1 MCFRIGICRVFLC
14 FWFVCR
20 FFWFFVD
27 YPKKYPVKTSAFF
40 FRFFCGHSG
49 FWKSHQKKI
58 RLSIFHQK
66 DVFVIKNDKLLQT
79 GGIYHCGKYKLAR
92 KSTFWLRFGGFD
104 DCRSAELDIQVVE
117 QSSIAL
123 IFWLIKWLEF
133 WLTNLLRIRIISSAW
148 LISYLTV

>member
-1 MCFRIGICRVFLC
+1 MFL
-14 FWFVCR
+14 VCLSF

-27 YPKKYPVKTSAFF
+27 YPKNYPVKTSDFF
-40 FRFFCGHSG
+40 FVSFVVIRGFGNYTKKKEKFFSACRYST
-49 FWKSHQKKI
+49 KKM
-58 RLSIFHQK
+58 F
-66 DVFVIKNDKLLQT
+66 FVIKNDKLLQT

-123 IFWLIKWLEF
+123 IF
-133 WLTNLLRIRIISSAW
+133 
-148 LISYLTV
+148 

>member
-27 YPKKYPVKTSAFF
+27 YPTNYSVKTSVFF
-40 FRFFCGHSG
+40 FVSFVVIRGFENYPKKKNFFSVCRY
-49 FWKSHQKKI
+49 FPKKM
-58 RLSIFHQK
+58 F
-66 DVFVIKNDKLLQT
+66 FVIKTGKLLQT

-123 IFWLIKWLEF
+123 IF
-133 WLTNLLRIRIISSAW
+133 
-148 LISYLTV
+148 